1 MMYREQIGRYFVGLL
16 FSIAVTAEAF
26 AQSSTVAERRE
37 DCTLDDKASS
47 LITVEWVAR
56 AEQRVEA
63 LRTRLLEIQMN
74 ELEVQGRIE
83 ELDYQLRP
91 DRIQQALAFVG
102 SPRPMDELR
111 GELQKRLEYEKARV
125 TRQLELLASNRKRL
139 EATISSVEREI
150 ERARQQ
156 LDLP

>member
-1 MMYREQIGRYFVGLL
+1 MISRKQLGRYFVGLF
-16 FSIAVTAEAF
+16 FSIAIASEAL
-26 AQSSTVAERRE
+26 AQSSSGAERRE
-37 DCTLDDKASS
+37 DCSLDDRASS
-47 LITVEWVAR
+47 LITVDWLAR

-125 TRQLELLASNRKRL
+125 TRQLELLASNRERL
-139 EATISSVEREI
+139 ESTIHTAERDI
-150 ERARQQ
+150 ERVRQQ